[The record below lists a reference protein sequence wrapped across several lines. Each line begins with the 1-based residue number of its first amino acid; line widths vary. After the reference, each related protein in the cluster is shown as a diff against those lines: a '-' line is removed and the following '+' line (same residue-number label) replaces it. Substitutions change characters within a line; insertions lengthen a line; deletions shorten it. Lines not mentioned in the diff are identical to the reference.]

1 MRSLVLPLL
10 LSTTQAAEP
19 CLIVEEA
26 ANGWKSLTSPDY
38 PKQFNPNTQCIYRF
52 VKCLPLSF
60 SVLAWVFSRVQIT
73 ARANYIV

>member
-38 PKQFNPNTQCIYRF
+38 PKQFNPNTQCIYRY
-52 VKCLPLSF
+52 KPHF
-60 SVLAWVFSRVQIT
+60 SEVFSRVAKL
-73 ARANYIV
+73 ARANDIV